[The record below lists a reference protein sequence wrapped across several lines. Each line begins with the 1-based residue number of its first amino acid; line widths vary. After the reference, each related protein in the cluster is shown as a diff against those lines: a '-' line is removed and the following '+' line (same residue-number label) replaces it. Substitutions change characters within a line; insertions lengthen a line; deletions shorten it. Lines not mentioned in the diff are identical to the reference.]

1 MDLQKKSIEEILE
14 WYSKLKGINY
24 SALRYFNAAGYDVDG
39 EISGIEQNPVNL
51 IPVIMETA
59 CGFRSEMTILG
70 YDYDTPDGTCIRDYI
85 HVTDLADAHVL
96 ALQYLEEGN
105 NSNEF
110 NLGNGQGFS
119 VREVIDSVKKVTGK
133 DFKVVETDRR
143 EGDPAILIGSS
154 EKAKETLNWNPQYVE
169 IDKIVD
175 SAWKWHKN
183 LNKEY
188 L

>member
-1 MDLQKKSIEEILE
+1 MD
-14 WYSKLKGINY
+14 
-24 SALRYFNAAGYDVDG
+24 AAIGKREDIKIFG
-39 EISGIEQNPVNL
+39 
-51 IPVIMETA
+51 T
-59 CGFRSEMTILG
+59 
-70 YDYDTPDGTCIRDYI
+70 DYETPDGTCIRDYI
-85 HVTDLADAHVL
+85 HVTDLADAHIL
-96 ALQYLEEGN
+96 SLKYLESEN
-105 NSNEF
+105 ESNEF

-154 EKAKETLNWNPQYVE
+154 KKAKETLNWNPQYVE
-169 IDKIVD
+169 IDKIVE
-175 SAWKWHKN
+175 SAWNWHKK